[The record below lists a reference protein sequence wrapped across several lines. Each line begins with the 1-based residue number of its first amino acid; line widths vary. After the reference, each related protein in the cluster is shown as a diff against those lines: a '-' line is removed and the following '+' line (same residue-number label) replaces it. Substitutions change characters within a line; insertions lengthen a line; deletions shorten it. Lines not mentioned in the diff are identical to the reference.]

1 MPAAADTSNTETST
15 DTTAAQPMDTTP
27 ALAPKADRN

>member
-1 MPAAADTSNTETST
+1 MPAASDTSNTDTST
-15 DTTAAQPMDTTP
+15 DTAAAPDSMP